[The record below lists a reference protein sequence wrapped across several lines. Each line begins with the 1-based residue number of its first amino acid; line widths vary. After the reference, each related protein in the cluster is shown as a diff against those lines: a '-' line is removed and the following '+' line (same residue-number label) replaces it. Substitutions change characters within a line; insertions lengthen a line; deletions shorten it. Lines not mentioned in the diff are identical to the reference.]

1 MAATEAKSIDMTDLE
16 IVEGIKAQNEYEKMI
31 AFIYGYEDSN
41 KAFIGI
47 SLNLPIV
54 FFYKVE
60 VYPILYNSVSGWV
73 PSDFEWCNTSLI
85 STPTN
90 KGREFIEKEIGTTC
104 GWKLQYNL
112 YRFYT
117 NTGIFVYREF
127 HREEKRY
134 LSIENNYRCSFGG
147 KSCILSIDDFTEDF
161 KKSRSPIEIQLG
173 KMVEMNN
180 IKHQTQTQFEEK
192 VSNQVS
198 QMNEIILRMQSQ
210 IEQQSKIISQQQSKI
225 EGMKKIMT
233 NMLREQQST
242 KSVIETMQR
251 QIEEQ
256 SKMTEHKRIDKSLD
270 HSTLESDIEKI
281 LNGDI

>member
-1 MAATEAKSIDMTDLE
+1 MATEAKSIDMTDLE
-16 IVEGIKAQNEYEKMI
+16 IVEGIKVQNEYEKMI
-31 AFIYGYEDSN
+31 SFIYGYEDSN

-60 VYPILYNSVSGWV
+60 VYPILYNGNGGWY
-73 PSDFEWCNTSLI
+73 PSDSDWFNTPVT
-85 STPTN
+85 STLTN
-90 KGREFIEKEIGTTC
+90 KGREFIETLLPYN
-104 GWKLQYNL
+104 WKLQYNL

-180 IKHQTQTQFEEK
+180 IKHQMQTQLEEK

-198 QMNEIILRMQSQ
+198 QMNEIMLKMQSQ
-210 IEQQSKIISQQQSKI
+210 IEQQSKIISEQQSKI

-256 SKMTEHKRIDKSLD
+256 CKMTEHKRIDKSLD